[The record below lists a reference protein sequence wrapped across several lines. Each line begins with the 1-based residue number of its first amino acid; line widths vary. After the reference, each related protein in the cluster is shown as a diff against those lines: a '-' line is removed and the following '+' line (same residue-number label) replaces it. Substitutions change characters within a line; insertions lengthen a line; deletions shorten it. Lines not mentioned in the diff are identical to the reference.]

1 MSSEVGPEL
10 DGLACGSTDPALRRG
25 PLRGGPRGRRGSERA
40 PSLVANFWQ
49 IVGKMSLVFG
59 CIGADLCK

>member
-10 DGLACGSTDPALRRG
+10 DA
-25 PLRGGPRGRRGSERA
+25 LRGGPRGRRGSERA